1 MDPRCP
7 ANPRW
12 RGAAMID
19 AEAAR
24 ARREHPENL
33 DKRDLLLAELSTPLS
48 ATSKQNCLARIA
60 LIEQA
65 LAADPDYINAL
76 REKAKLYAFLVA
88 EGFSSNPS
96 ADLSTAL
103 KAADRVLQLAP
114 NDVTALG
121 RKARVLYWQGD
132 LGRISDAASQGD
144 RRSAQGWVAARF
156 TDPDISRSGSPRV
169 DGAYWTAMFIAGVLG
184 TVAGDLIHHNIG
196 LYNASAA

>member
-1 MDPRCP
+1 
-7 ANPRW
+7 
-12 RGAAMID
+12 MID

-132 LGRISDAASQGD
+132 LEGSATLLRKVIADPHKDGWQRVSLTRTSHDLV
-144 RRSAQGWVAARF
+144 RRA
-156 TDPDISRSGSPRV
+156 
-169 DGAYWTAMFIAGVLG
+169 
-184 TVAGDLIHHNIG
+184 
-196 LYNASAA
+196 